1 MYQRCSSAFPIPFS
15 FMILF
20 IYTRL
25 EYYGFHHYFGC
36 ASSKKGYLNSESLQ
50 PAGNIARITV
60 QSSLVALTIQC
71 SCFLNIFSSFW
82 LLPAILLRNAN
93 RRLLQLFEV
102 YVLADQHTFLL
113 QTKISLSVP
122 RQIWCLVHKYC
133 QARVEINYYC
143 TKEGFFNPEVYHFK
157 LTFSQSQPSGGYLY
171 IVHQPNV
178 LLIMVLPVT
187 FLN

>member
-25 EYYGFHHYFGC
+25 ECYDFHHYFGC

-143 TKEGFFNPEVYHFK
+143 TKEGFLILRFIISN
-157 LTFSQSQPSGGYLY
+157 QPFLNLNQVVVM
-171 IVHQPNV
+171 VHQPKV

-187 FLN
+187 FFN